1 MAVDYIN
8 VKTRWRLTEPEIK
21 VFNNFSKKRLHYKVN
36 K

>member
-21 VFNNFSKKRLHYKVN
+21 VFHDFSKNDCIIK
-36 K
+36 